1 MDVWKYIYRKLQPHT
16 SRRAHAWNSRKG
28 NYVLVNAH
36 CSIWRNVRNMD
47 ILNACNWR
55 WFCWWRPC
63 RGNTVRRHADWL
75 CSICTQKNRGT
86 RMINHCCHLKN
97 NKRNLVIFI
106 IFTFIEVNIG
116 QNAITNTSIRNVYVF
131 VYRAEFSFIMYCVM
145 NSVCIIL

>member
-1 MDVWKYIYRKLQPHT
+1 
-16 SRRAHAWNSRKG
+16 
-28 NYVLVNAH
+28 
-36 CSIWRNVRNMD
+36 MD

-63 RGNTVRRHADWL
+63 RGNTVRRHVDWL

-145 NSVCIIL
+145 NSVCIILYVMYNVQLYNLICTIQKLNTEFVHFIKKRLR